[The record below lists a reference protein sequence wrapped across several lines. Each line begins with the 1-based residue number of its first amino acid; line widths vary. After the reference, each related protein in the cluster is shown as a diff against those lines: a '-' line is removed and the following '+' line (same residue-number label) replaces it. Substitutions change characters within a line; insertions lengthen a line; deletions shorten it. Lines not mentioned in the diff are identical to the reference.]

1 MGKQVTGMRAYEG
14 ETMNIIL
21 EVPADAYHLEI
32 TVKTVDD
39 NEEIQVYAGRMGLS
53 EIKQARQDY
62 LDSVRTDYAITGQ
75 G

>member
-1 MGKQVTGMRAYEG
+1 MGKQAAGMRDYEG
-14 ETMNIIL
+14 ETMNILL
-21 EVPADAYHLEI
+21 EVPASAYHLEV

-39 NEEIQVYAGRMGLS
+39 NEEIQVYAGRMGLA

-62 LDSVRTDYAITGQ
+62 LDSAKADYAITGK